1 MLVTFCYRVVN
12 RQNFEK
18 KLKNEKKY
26 KKKKPQTNKKKAC
39 INPGIGRKPERA
51 V

>member
-1 MLVTFCYRVVN
+1 MLVTLCYRVVN
-12 RQNFEK
+12 WKILK
-18 KLKNEKKY
+18 KIEKNEKY
-26 KKKKPQTNKKKAC
+26 KKKKPQINKKKAY